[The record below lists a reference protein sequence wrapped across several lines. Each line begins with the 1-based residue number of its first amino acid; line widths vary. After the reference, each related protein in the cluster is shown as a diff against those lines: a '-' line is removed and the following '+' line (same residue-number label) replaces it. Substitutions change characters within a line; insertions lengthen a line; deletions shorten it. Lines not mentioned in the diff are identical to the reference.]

1 MSAAGLTGAS
11 RRLVPWTGR
20 SRSSL
25 RVVPA
30 LGRRAPRAAFVALVL
45 GLLAAGLV
53 GLLLLTTGMQQRA
66 FALFDLENEITDLRE
81 QRQLL
86 VADLASRESPA
97 ALAESARLLGM
108 VPNDTPAFLDLETG
122 TLLGELLPADAIAG
136 GGL

>member
-1 MSAAGLTGAS
+1 
-11 RRLVPWTGR
+11 
-20 SRSSL
+20 
-25 RVVPA
+25 
-30 LGRRAPRAAFVALVL
+30 
-45 GLLAAGLV
+45 V

-122 TLLGELLPADAIAG
+122 TLLGELVPADAIAG